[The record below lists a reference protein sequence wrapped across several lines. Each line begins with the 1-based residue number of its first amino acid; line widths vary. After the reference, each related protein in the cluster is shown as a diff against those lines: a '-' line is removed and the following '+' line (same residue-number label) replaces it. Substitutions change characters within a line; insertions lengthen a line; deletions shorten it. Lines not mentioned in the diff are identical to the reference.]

1 MVCLV
6 VATFPGRGPAG
17 VYQQR
22 LYCHGILPIMR
33 CAFGVHLDFCLLVR
47 PTPCRFI
54 ETVRVSFVCFRE
66 DGRLLI
72 RRNRNE
78 KQICIPGIPT
88 TVFN

>member
-33 CAFGVHLDFCLLVR
+33 CAFGVHLDVGLAEQQ
-47 PTPCRFI
+47 TPCRVV
-54 ETVRVSFVCFRE
+54 ETVRHFLPSFQ
-66 DGRLLI
+66 GRWPSFDKT
-72 RRNRNE
+72 E
-78 KQICIPGIPT
+78 PQ
-88 TVFN
+88 